1 MPESLLESGLLVQRG
16 QEPRKH
22 YELAHLLFE
31 AEPHPFS
38 VNFIPIALI
47 ERQLLVAAPKA
58 VWNKAVGERLLPKGA
73 LSRAVLVDVLVASTD
88 LPEEQLEDHPGIKV
102 WVGFLQA
109 RWRNRL
115 VLGGAENVTFDVW
128 LEDDV
133 FSLEPITVMPFGPAL
148 AQLADEHF
156 SFLSA
161 LSAAAEEAGGVE
173 NRLGKLEETFQLIQA
188 QLQSLVEGGPRTPFV
203 GARPKAAGRRAEARN
218 SGGGKFDGLDPAVV
232 ASAQEAGI
240 SEEQLKEVASLV
252 RKDTKLADLPHT
264 RAKRKNVLS
273 ETEDEDEE
281 ELLEEVEGE
290 GGDASQPM
298 EKAIVKLT
306 KIVGSL
312 ARKKGSGLEAM
323 LDSLDGGEGASSS
336 SSSRSKAAAF
346 KKLKG
351 SLLDSPKFLY
361 ETIEELMDQDFAQ
374 VKAGPG
380 LASVATSSRA
390 WLEHRSRLQ
399 NYPNTVRMAW
409 QIASI
414 HDALSRDAYS
424 EARAR
429 SALLLTALDQ
439 AAIDAGNWTL
449 AQEILLEP
457 PAPFAAFAAKRAP
470 EPWEQSTSRL
480 LDDRWLDILMW
491 KIKDRDAYLEARKRL
506 AGNRSAPG
514 PPKPDNQIA
523 DLKDAAPKRAAK
535 GAKDGKG
542 KHSSKAGGAAEET
555 QG

>member
-47 ERQLLVAAPKA
+47 EGQLLVAAPKA

-409 QIASI
+409 QITTLSVGMPI
-414 HDALSRDAYS
+414 PKLEHDQLSS
-424 EARAR
+424 
-429 SALLLTALDQ
+429 
-439 AAIDAGNWTL
+439 
-449 AQEILLEP
+449 
-457 PAPFAAFAAKRAP
+457 
-470 EPWEQSTSRL
+470 
-480 LDDRWLDILMW
+480 
-491 KIKDRDAYLEARKRL
+491 
-506 AGNRSAPG
+506 
-514 PPKPDNQIA
+514 
-523 DLKDAAPKRAAK
+523 
-535 GAKDGKG
+535 
-542 KHSSKAGGAAEET
+542 
-555 QG
+555 